1 MRLIGS
7 CLARLPD
14 WAAKLARR
22 RINSDLLR
30 QALPFQRIQ
39 HIVKTTD
46 AQPSDEAGTSIVVL
60 VTGEL
65 LFDEETNPVRPR
77 ACLDV
82 ADGRR

>member
-1 MRLIGS
+1 
-7 CLARLPD
+7 
-14 WAAKLARR
+14 
-22 RINSDLLR
+22 
-30 QALPFQRIQ
+30 LPFQRIQ

-77 ACLDV
+77 AC
-82 ADGRR
+82 RT